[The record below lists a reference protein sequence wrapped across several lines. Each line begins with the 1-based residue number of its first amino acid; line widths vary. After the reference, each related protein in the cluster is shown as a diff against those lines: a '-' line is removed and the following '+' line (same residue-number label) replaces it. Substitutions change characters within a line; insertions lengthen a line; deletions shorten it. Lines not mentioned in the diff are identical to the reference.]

1 MLAMVWTSS
10 VHPIS
15 SLKSPPWT
23 FGLPPLLHLIQLNQA
38 AARLPEFVEPMK
50 ATLVDSMPAGSWIY

>member
-1 MLAMVWTSS
+1 VPSINRYFLTACET
-10 VHPIS
+10 
-15 SLKSPPWT
+15 
-23 FGLPPLLHLIQLNQA
+23 NQA